1 MPSGVP
7 FDDEQKARLL
17 RLVGEKGM
25 HPATAAETIGFT
37 WGTVKDHLAGDT
49 EFLNAFN
56 EAQELS
62 IARVEDKLYEEA
74 VQHGNLGAIKMILTN
89 RAPRGRW
96 VDERDRGAGGRGGLG
111 DPSLVL
117 AGVREMLT
125 SPEGGT
131 AVVERLVAVPL
142 PGAIETTATDNG

>member
-7 FDDEQKARLL
+7 FDDEQKDRVL
-17 RLVGEKGM
+17 RLVAEKGL
-25 HPATAAETIGFT
+25 HPATAAEQVGFT
-37 WGTVKDHLAGDT
+37 WGTVKEHLLEDEMFRA
-49 EFLNAFN
+49 AFA
-56 EAQELS
+56 EAQEMAL
-62 IARVEDKLYEEA
+62 ARIEDKLYDEA
-74 VQHGNLGAIKMILTN
+74 IHGNLGAIKMWLTN

-111 DPSLVL
+111 DPSIVL

-131 AVVERLVAVPL
+131 AVIDRLVAVPL
-142 PGAIETTATDNG
+142 PGAIEATATDHG

>member
-7 FDDEQKARLL
+7 FDDEQKGRLL
-17 RLVGEKGM
+17 RLVAEKGM
-25 HPATAAETIGFT
+25 HPATAAESIGFT
-37 WGTVKDHLAGDT
+37 WGTVKDHLNEDVL
-49 EFLNAFN
+49 FRDAFV
-56 EAQELS
+56 EAQE
-62 IARVEDKLYEEA
+62 IALARIEDKLYDEA
-74 VQHGNLGAIKMILTN
+74 LHGNLGAIKMFLTN

-111 DPSLVL
+111 DPSIVL

-131 AVVERLVAVPL
+131 AVIDRLVAVPL
-142 PGAIETTATDNG
+142 PGAIEATATDHG

>member
-7 FDDEQKARLL
+7 FDDEQKDRVL
-17 RLVGEKGM
+17 RLVAEKGM
-25 HPATAAETIGFT
+25 HPATAAEKIGFT
-37 WGTVKDHLAGDT
+37 WGTVKEHLLED
-49 EFLNAFN
+49 ELFRDAFA
-56 EAQELS
+56 EAQELAL
-62 IARVEDKLYEEA
+62 ARVEDKLYDEA
-74 VQHGNLGAIKMILTN
+74 IHGNLGAIKMWLTN

-125 SPEGGT
+125 SPDGGT
-131 AVVERLVAVPL
+131 AVIDRLVAVPL
-142 PGAIETTATDNG
+142 PTAIEATATEHG